1 MPNKFLALAGAAV
14 VAALLAGCVTKVI
27 QAPPSNNFAASAAKQ
42 QPNAYFGQRHALVI
56 GNANYAVGPLRNPLN
71 DASDMAAALE
81 GLGFEVQRLLDA
93 DASAMERAIIDFN
106 KRLSSGGVGLF
117 YYAGHGIQAQGSN
130 YLIPLR
136 AGISSELQLKHKAIS
151 AGFVLDA
158 MEAANKGV
166 NIVILDACRDNPY
179 ESSFRSN
186 DRGLVP
192 MNGLAPMNSP
202 KGSLIAYATAPG
214 GIAADGEERNGL
226 FTQHLLAAMQQPNQ
240 LVELTFKDVAKAVSD
255 HSGGQQTPF
264 VTSSLTE
271 YFYFNPSAEAPPTPA
286 PSGTFTTSAAT
297 NPAPT
302 NKFTPSSI
310 DGLSLDEWL
319 LVHGNE
325 PKTLANL
332 DKVAA
337 YQSQHGGNAASRSY
351 IDSGLTELLATGV
364 DRGELIRLKK
374 RFPTSATLR
383 LQLAD
388 EFHHSSLFEAA
399 LAEYQSWLDLTDGKH
414 PEHKQVQLAMA
425 AAQKGHL
432 FAVQDCPECPQ
443 MVYIPAGTFPMG
455 DIQGGGQSDEKPVHR
470 VSVKAF
476 LMSQTEV
483 TFAEWDA
490 CVATGGCSHKPSDSG
505 WGRGSRPVINISW
518 EDITKQYIPWLNK
531 TTGAQYRLPSEAEW
545 EYAARAGS
553 ETKYSWGN
561 TAGHDYA
568 NYGTDNCCGSLA
580 KGKDRW
586 EYTSPVASFA
596 ANAFGLYDMHGN
608 VWEWT
613 LDCWNGS
620 YKGAPSDGTAW
631 LSGNCSRRVLRGGS
645 WFNIPVILRSANRD
659 SNSTGNRNYFIGF
672 RLARALD

>member
-1 MPNKFLALAGAAV
+1 MPHKFLALAGAAV

-27 QAPPSNNFAASAAKQ
+27 QAPPSSNFAAPAAKQ
-42 QPNAYFGQRHALVI
+42 QPNAYFGKRHALVI

-136 AGISSELQLKHKAIS
+136 AGISSELQLKHKAIN

-286 PSGTFTTSAAT
+286 PVPIPT
-297 NPAPT
+297 PAPQT
-302 NKFTPSSI
+302 QFGTI
-310 DGLSLDEWL
+310 DGLSLGDWL
-319 LVHGNE
+319 LAYSDK
-325 PKTLANL
+325 PKTVASL
-332 DKVAA
+332 DKVVA
-337 YQSQHGGNAASRSY
+337 YERQYGGSSASRSY
-351 IDSGLTELLATGV
+351 IDSSLAELLQAGV
-364 DRGELIRLKK
+364 SLKDLISLKK
-374 RFPTSATLR
+374 QFPNSAELS
-383 LQLAD
+383 LQLASKYHLARQ
-388 EFHHSSLFEAA
+388 FQAA
-399 LAEYQSWLDLTDGKH
+399 VGEYQSWLALTKSNK
-414 PEHKQVQLAMA
+414 PERKQVLDAVVL
-425 AAQKGHL
+425 AQKGELPYVIAVSQAELIKLLGSTHSDYTKL
-432 FAVQDCPECPQ
+432 DANGYELPSSAKSWSCVLDNRSGLIWEVKTDDGGARDKDNSYRWGGKGVSDVALGGYKGNNQRSESRWSGKGKRYDDWNKLVDAANSEQLCGFADWRVPDLYELASLVRCR
-443 MVYIPAGTFPMG
+443 
-455 DIQGGGQSDEKPVHR
+455 GGSYQNLDK
-470 VSVKAF
+470 
-476 LMSQTEV
+476 
-483 TFAEWDA
+483 
-490 CVATGGCSHKPSDSG
+490 GCSGSYQKPT
-505 WGRGSRPVINISW
+505 I
-518 EDITKQYIPWLNK
+518 
-531 TTGAQYRLPSEAEW
+531 
-545 EYAARAGS
+545 
-553 ETKYSWGN
+553 ETKYFPNTQSSWYWSASPN
-561 TAGHDYA
+561 AYYNSDYA
-568 NYGTDNCCGSLA
+568 WRLNFNSGYDVYDYGYYYHVRLV
-580 KGKDRW
+580 R
-586 EYTSPVASFA
+586 
-596 ANAFGLYDMHGN
+596 
-608 VWEWT
+608 
-613 LDCWNGS
+613 
-620 YKGAPSDGTAW
+620 
-631 LSGNCSRRVLRGGS
+631 SGQ
-645 WFNIPVILRSANRD
+645 
-659 SNSTGNRNYFIGF
+659 
-672 RLARALD
+672 

>member
-1 MPNKFLALAGAAV
+1 MPNKFLACAAV

-27 QAPPSNNFAASAAKQ
+27 QAPPSNNLAAPAAKQ

-106 KRLSSGGVGLF
+106 KRLSAGGVGLF

-136 AGISSELQLKHKAIS
+136 AGISSELQLKHKAIN

-286 PSGTFTTSAAT
+286 PGGTFTTSAAT

-351 IDSGLTELLATGV
+351 IDSGLAELLAAGV
-364 DRGELIRLKK
+364 GRGELIRLKK

-388 EFHHSSLFEAA
+388 EFHSSSLFEAA
-399 LAEYQSWLDLTDGKH
+399 LAEYQSWLDLTDSKH

-425 AAQKGHL
+425 AAREGRSPPVSIAVSQAELIKLLGSTHSDYTKLDANGYELPSSAKSWSCVLDNRSGLIWEVKTDDGGARDKDNSYRWGGKGVSDVAL
-432 FAVQDCPECPQ
+432 GGYKGNNQRSESRWSSSGKRYDDWNKLVDAASSEQLCGFADWRVPDLYELASLVRCR
-443 MVYIPAGTFPMG
+443 
-455 DIQGGGQSDEKPVHR
+455 GGSYQNLGS
-470 VSVKAF
+470 
-476 LMSQTEV
+476 
-483 TFAEWDA
+483 
-490 CVATGGCSHKPSDSG
+490 GCSGSYQKPT
-505 WGRGSRPVINISW
+505 I
-518 EDITKQYIPWLNK
+518 
-531 TTGAQYRLPSEAEW
+531 
-545 EYAARAGS
+545 
-553 ETKYSWGN
+553 ETKYFPN
-561 TAGHDYA
+561 TQSNLYWSA
-568 NYGTDNCCGSLA
+568 
-580 KGKDRW
+580 
-586 EYTSPVASFA
+586 SP
-596 ANAFGLYDMHGN
+596 NA
-608 VWEWT
+608 
-613 LDCWNGS
+613 
-620 YKGAPSDGTAW
+620 
-631 LSGNCSRRVLRGGS
+631 
-645 WFNIPVILRSANRD
+645 
-659 SNSTGNRNYFIGF
+659 SNSNYAWRLSFGNGYDLNNGRGDDYHV
-672 RLARALD
+672 RLVRSGQ

>member
-1 MPNKFLALAGAAV
+1 MPNKFLACAAV

-27 QAPPSNNFAASAAKQ
+27 QAPPSNNLAAPAAKQ

-106 KRLSSGGVGLF
+106 KRLSAGGVGLF

-136 AGISSELQLKHKAIS
+136 AGISSELQLKHKAIN

-286 PSGTFTTSAAT
+286 PVPIPT
-297 NPAPT
+297 PAPPT
-302 NKFTPSSI
+302 QFGTI
-310 DGLSLDEWL
+310 DGLSLGDWL
-319 LVHGNE
+319 VAYSDK
-325 PKTLANL
+325 PKTVASL
-332 DKVAA
+332 DKVVA
-337 YQSQHGGNAASRSY
+337 YERQYGGSSASRSY
-351 IDSGLTELLATGV
+351 IDSSLAELLQAGV
-364 DRGELIRLKK
+364 SLKDLISLKK
-374 RFPTSATLR
+374 QFPNSAELS
-383 LQLAD
+383 LQLASKYHLARQ
-388 EFHHSSLFEAA
+388 FQAA
-399 LAEYQSWLDLTDGKH
+399 VGEYQSWLALTKSNN
-414 PEHKQVQLAMA
+414 PERKQVLDAVVL
-425 AAQKGHL
+425 AQKGEL
-432 FAVQDCPECPQ
+432 PYKAGDIIQDCPECPK
-443 MVYIPAGTFPMG
+443 MVYIPAGSFRMG
-455 DIQGGGQSDEKPVHR
+455 DIQGGGQSNERPVHR
-470 VSVKAF
+470 VSIKAF
-476 LMSQTEV
+476 LLGQTEV
-483 TFAEWDA
+483 TFAQWDA
-490 CVATGGCSHKPSDSG
+490 CVAAGGCSHKPSDSS

-518 EDITKQYIPWLNK
+518 EDITKQYIPWLNR
-531 TTGAQYRLPSEAEW
+531 TTGAQYRLPTEAEW

-561 TAGHDYA
+561 SIGKNKA
-568 NYGTDNCCGSLA
+568 NCNGCGSRW
-580 KGKDRW
+580 DRSK
-586 EYTSPVASFA
+586 TAPVSSFA

-608 VWEWT
+608 AWEWT
-613 LDCWNGS
+613 QDCGS
-620 YKGAPSDGTAW
+620 DNYKGAPNDGSAR
-631 LSGNCSRRVLRGGS
+631 SGWFSCSTSVLRGGS
-645 WFNIPVILRSANRD
+645 WISFPNFLRSAFRFRIT
-659 SNSTGNRNYFIGF
+659 TGYRYVNNGF

>member
-1 MPNKFLALAGAAV
+1 MPNKFLACAAV

-27 QAPPSNNFAASAAKQ
+27 QAPPSNNLAAPAAKQ

-106 KRLSSGGVGLF
+106 KRLSAGGVGLF

-136 AGISSELQLKHKAIS
+136 AGISSELQLKHKAIN

-186 DRGLVP
+186 DR
-192 MNGLAPMNSP
+192 GLAPMNSP

-297 NPAPT
+297 NPAPA

-351 IDSGLTELLATGV
+351 IDSGLAELLAAGV
-364 DRGELIRLKK
+364 GRGELIRLKK

-388 EFHHSSLFEAA
+388 EFHSSSLFEAA
-399 LAEYQSWLDLTDGKH
+399 LAEYQSWLDLADSKH

-425 AAQKGHL
+425 AAREGRSPPVSIAVSQAELIKLLGSTHSDYTKLDANGYELPSSAKSWSCVLDNRSGLIWEVKTDDGGARDKDNSYRWGGKGVSDVAL
-432 FAVQDCPECPQ
+432 NWVANSPGNKYPESRWDGKGKRYDDWNKLVDAANSEQLCGFADWRVPDLYEFASLVRCR
-443 MVYIPAGTFPMG
+443 
-455 DIQGGGQSDEKPVHR
+455 GGSYQNLDE
-470 VSVKAF
+470 
-476 LMSQTEV
+476 
-483 TFAEWDA
+483 
-490 CVATGGCSHKPSDSG
+490 GCSGSYQKPT
-505 WGRGSRPVINISW
+505 I
-518 EDITKQYIPWLNK
+518 
-531 TTGAQYRLPSEAEW
+531 
-545 EYAARAGS
+545 
-553 ETKYSWGN
+553 ETKYFPN
-561 TAGHDYA
+561 TQSSRYWSASPEADY
-568 NYGTDNCCGSLA
+568 
-580 KGKDRW
+580 
-586 EYTSPVASFA
+586 
-596 ANAFGLYDMHGN
+596 
-608 VWEWT
+608 
-613 LDCWNGS
+613 GS
-620 YKGAPSDGTAW
+620 YARLLDFYGGDDG
-631 LSGNCSRRVLRGGS
+631 GY
-645 WFNIPVILRSANRD
+645 
-659 SNSTGNRNYFIGF
+659 NRNYYDRV
-672 RLARALD
+672 RLVRSGQ

>member
-1 MPNKFLALAGAAV
+1 MPNKFLALACAAV
-14 VAALLAGCVTKVI
+14 VAALLAGCATKVI
-27 QAPPSNNFAASAAKQ
+27 QAPPSNNLAAPAAKQ

-106 KRLSSGGVGLF
+106 KRLSAGGVGLF

-136 AGISSELQLKHKAIS
+136 AGISSELQLKHKAIN

-286 PSGTFTTSAAT
+286 PVPIPT
-297 NPAPT
+297 PAPPT
-302 NKFTPSSI
+302 QFGTI
-310 DGLSLDEWL
+310 DGLSLGDWL
-319 LVHGNE
+319 VAYSDK
-325 PKTLANL
+325 PKTVASL
-332 DKVAA
+332 DKVVA
-337 YQSQHGGNAASRSY
+337 YERQYGGSSASRSY
-351 IDSGLTELLATGV
+351 IDSSLAELLQAGV
-364 DRGELIRLKK
+364 SLKDLISLKK
-374 RFPTSATLR
+374 QFPNSAELS
-383 LQLAD
+383 LQLASKYHLARQ
-388 EFHHSSLFEAA
+388 FQAA
-399 LAEYQSWLDLTDGKH
+399 VGEYQSWLALTKSNN
-414 PEHKQVQLAMA
+414 PERKQVLDAVVL
-425 AAQKGHL
+425 AQKGELPYVIAVSQAELIELLGSTHSDYTKL
-432 FAVQDCPECPQ
+432 DADGSKLPSSAKSWSCVLDNRSGLIWEVKTDDGGARDKDNSYRWGGKGVSDVALKWVANSPGNKYPESRWDGKGKRYDDWNKLVDAANSEQLCGFADWRVPDLYELASLVRCR
-443 MVYIPAGTFPMG
+443 
-455 DIQGGGQSDEKPVHR
+455 GGSYQNLDK
-470 VSVKAF
+470 
-476 LMSQTEV
+476 
-483 TFAEWDA
+483 
-490 CVATGGCSHKPSDSG
+490 GCSGSYQKPT
-505 WGRGSRPVINISW
+505 I
-518 EDITKQYIPWLNK
+518 
-531 TTGAQYRLPSEAEW
+531 
-545 EYAARAGS
+545 
-553 ETKYSWGN
+553 ETKYFPN
-561 TAGHDYA
+561 TQSSRYWSASPIA
-568 NYGTDNCCGSLA
+568 NY
-580 KGKDRW
+580 
-586 EYTSPVASFA
+586 
-596 ANAFGLYDMHGN
+596 
-608 VWEWT
+608 
-613 LDCWNGS
+613 
-620 YKGAPSDGTAW
+620 
-631 LSGNCSRRVLRGGS
+631 SGNAWRLLFGYGYDFYLYRGGN
-645 WFNIPVILRSANRD
+645 FHVRLVRS
-659 SNSTGNRNYFIGF
+659 GQ
-672 RLARALD
+672 

>member
-1 MPNKFLALAGAAV
+1 MWKTLDYMSVYPISRIIRLVSTDHSIAPTMPNKFLALAGAAV

-27 QAPPSNNFAASAAKQ
+27 QAPPSNNFAAPVAKQ

-136 AGISSELQLKHKAIS
+136 AGISSELQLKHKAIN

-351 IDSGLTELLATGV
+351 IDSGLTELLAAGV
-364 DRGELIRLKK
+364 GRSELIRLKK

-388 EFHHSSLFEAA
+388 EFHSSSLFEAA
-399 LAEYQSWLDLTDGKH
+399 LAEYQSWLDLADSKH
-414 PEHKQVQLAMA
+414 PEREQVQLAMLA
-425 AAQKGHL
+425 AKEGRS
-432 FAVQDCPECPQ
+432 P
-443 MVYIPAGTFPMG
+443 
-455 DIQGGGQSDEKPVHR
+455 R
-470 VSVKAF
+470 VSATAI
-476 LMSQTEV
+476 SQ
-483 TFAEWDA
+483 AELIKLLGSTHSDYTKLDA
-490 CVATGGCSHKPSDSG
+490 H
-505 WGRGSRPVINISW
+505 GS
-518 EDITKQYIPWLNK
+518 K
-531 TTGAQYRLPSEAEW
+531 LPSSAKSWSCVLDNRSGLIW
-545 EYAARAGS
+545 EVKTNDGGARDKDNKYRWGGKGVGDWDGKGVVFGDWNRLVDAANSEKLCGFSDWRVPDLYQLASLVRCRSGRYRNLGNLGYGCTGS
-553 ETKYSWGN
+553 YQRPAIAIDYFPNAQFGPHWS
-561 TAGHDYA
+561 ASPYA
-568 NYGTDNCCGSLA
+568 NY
-580 KGKDRW
+580 
-586 EYTSPVASFA
+586 
-596 ANAFGLYDMHGN
+596 
-608 VWEWT
+608 
-613 LDCWNGS
+613 
-620 YKGAPSDGTAW
+620 
-631 LSGNCSRRVLRGGS
+631 SGNAWQLY
-645 WFNIPVILRSANRD
+645 FNYGYDYV
-659 SNSTGNRNYFIGF
+659 NSRNYYSHV
-672 RLARALD
+672 RLVRVGQ